1 MRWKKFIIE
10 TTKDK
15 EDLISGALIEVGIT
29 NIEIEDKSQITKEE
43 KEAMHIDILP
53 ELEDDGKARIFF
65 YEDMD
70 TSPLEESVMLEQVRQ
85 AIRELGEFVDLGDVV
100 IKEEITDEKDWI
112 NKWKEYFKPFEI
124 DGILIKPSWENVDNI
139 NDYQIAVELDPGTA
153 FGTGL
158 HETTRLCIRQLKKYV
173 KEDSVVLDVGCGS
186 GILTIIAKKLG
197 ADYCF
202 GIDIDKEAVEASKEN
217 ALKNGIKDIGW
228 LDGDMITGKTT
239 QQIVGHD
246 KYNIVVA
253 NILAEVIIPLQ
264 EMIYKHMVDG
274 GIFIMSGIINTKE
287 ETVCKAI
294 KDNPHFEL
302 VEVTKDGEWVS
313 VTARKVG

>member
-85 AIRELGEFVDLGDVV
+85 AIKELGEFVDLGDVV

-217 ALKNGIKDIGW
+217 ALKNGIKDIEW

-239 QQIVGHD
+239 QQMVGHD

>member
-85 AIRELGEFVDLGDVV
+85 AIKELGEFVDLGDVV

-173 KEDSVVLDVGCGS
+173 NEDSVVLDVGCGS

-197 ADYCF
+197 ANYCF

-217 ALKNGIKDIGW
+217 ALKNGIKDIEW

-239 QQIVGHD
+239 QQMVGHD

-264 EMIYKHMVDG
+264 EMVYKHMVDG

>member
-302 VEVTKDGEWVS
+302 VEVTRDGEWVS

>member
-85 AIRELGEFVDLGDVV
+85 AIKELGEFVDLGDVV

-217 ALKNGIKDIGW
+217 ALKNGIKDIEW

-239 QQIVGHD
+239 QQMVGHD

-253 NILAEVIIPLQ
+253 NILAEVL
-264 EMIYKHMVDG
+264 
-274 GIFIMSGIINTKE
+274 
-287 ETVCKAI
+287 
-294 KDNPHFEL
+294 
-302 VEVTKDGEWVS
+302 
-313 VTARKVG
+313 

>member
-85 AIRELGEFVDLGDVV
+85 AIKELGEFVDLGDVV

-173 KEDSVVLDVGCGS
+173 NEDSVVLDVGCGS

-217 ALKNGIKDIGW
+217 ALKNGIKDIEW

-239 QQIVGHD
+239 QQMVGHD

-264 EMIYKHMVDG
+264 EMVYKHMVDG

-313 VTARKVG
+313 FTARKVG

>member
-85 AIRELGEFVDLGDVV
+85 AIKELGEFVDLGDVV

-217 ALKNGIKDIGW
+217 ALKNGIKDIEW

-239 QQIVGHD
+239 QQMVGHD

-264 EMIYKHMVDG
+264 EMVYKHMVDG

>member
-85 AIRELGEFVDLGDVV
+85 AIKELGEFVDLGDVV

-173 KEDSVVLDVGCGS
+173 NEDSVVLDVGCGS

-217 ALKNGIKDIGW
+217 ALKNGIKDIEW

-239 QQIVGHD
+239 QQMVGHD

>member
-85 AIRELGEFVDLGDVV
+85 AIKELGEFVDLGDVV

-217 ALKNGIKDIGW
+217 ALKNGIKDIEW

-264 EMIYKHMVDG
+264 EMVYKHMVDG

>member
-85 AIRELGEFVDLGDVV
+85 AIKELGEFVDLGDVI

-217 ALKNGIKDIGW
+217 ALKNGIKDIEW

-239 QQIVGHD
+239 QQMVGHD

>member
-85 AIRELGEFVDLGDVV
+85 AIKELGEFVDLGDVV

-173 KEDSVVLDVGCGS
+173 NEDSVVLDVGCGS

-197 ADYCF
+197 ANYCF

-217 ALKNGIKDIGW
+217 ALKNGIKDIEW

-239 QQIVGHD
+239 QQMVGHD

>member
-85 AIRELGEFVDLGDVV
+85 AIKELGEFVDLGDVV

-197 ADYCF
+197 ANYCF

-217 ALKNGIKDIGW
+217 ALKNGIKDIEW

>member
-85 AIRELGEFVDLGDVV
+85 AIKELGEFVDLGDVV

-217 ALKNGIKDIGW
+217 ALKNGIKDIEW

>member
-85 AIRELGEFVDLGDVV
+85 AIKELGEFVDLGDVV

-197 ADYCF
+197 ANYCF

-217 ALKNGIKDIGW
+217 ALKNGIKDIEW

-239 QQIVGHD
+239 QQMVGHD

-264 EMIYKHMVDG
+264 EMVYKHMVDG

>member
-85 AIRELGEFVDLGDVV
+85 AIKELGEFVDLGDVV

>member
-85 AIRELGEFVDLGDVV
+85 AIKELGEFVDLGDVV

-217 ALKNGIKDIGW
+217 ALKNGIKDIEW

-264 EMIYKHMVDG
+264 EMIYKHMVYG

>member
-85 AIRELGEFVDLGDVV
+85 AIKELGEFVDLGDVV

-112 NKWKEYFKPFEI
+112 NKWKEYFKHFEI

-217 ALKNGIKDIGW
+217 ALKNGIKDIEW

-264 EMIYKHMVDG
+264 EMVYKHMVDG

>member
-217 ALKNGIKDIGW
+217 ALKNGIKDIEW

-264 EMIYKHMVDG
+264 EMVYKHMVDG

>member
-85 AIRELGEFVDLGDVV
+85 AIKELGEFVDLGDVV

-217 ALKNGIKDIGW
+217 ALKNGIKDIEW

-294 KDNPHFEL
+294 KDNPHSHS
-302 VEVTKDGEWVS
+302 T
-313 VTARKVG
+313 R

>member
-85 AIRELGEFVDLGDVV
+85 AIKELGEFVDLGDVV

-217 ALKNGIKDIGW
+217 ALKNGIKDIEW

-302 VEVTKDGEWVS
+302 VEVTRDGEWVS

>member
-1 MRWKKFIIE
+1 MRWKKFIID

-85 AIRELGEFVDLGDVV
+85 AIRELGEFVNLGDVV

-217 ALKNGIKDIGW
+217 ALKNGIKDIEW

-264 EMIYKHMVDG
+264 EMVYKHMVGG

>member
-85 AIRELGEFVDLGDVV
+85 AIKELGEFVDLGDMV

-197 ADYCF
+197 ANYCF

-217 ALKNGIKDIGW
+217 ALKNGIKDIEW

-239 QQIVGHD
+239 QQMVGHD

>member
-85 AIRELGEFVDLGDVV
+85 AIKELGEFVDLGDVV

-264 EMIYKHMVDG
+264 EMVYKHMVDG

-302 VEVTKDGEWVS
+302 VEVTRDGEWVS

>member
-1 MRWKKFIIE
+1 
-10 TTKDK
+10 
-15 EDLISGALIEVGIT
+15 
-29 NIEIEDKSQITKEE
+29 
-43 KEAMHIDILP
+43 
-53 ELEDDGKARIFF
+53 
-65 YEDMD
+65 MD

-85 AIRELGEFVDLGDVV
+85 AIRELGEFVNLGDVV

-217 ALKNGIKDIGW
+217 ALKNGIKDIEW

>member
-85 AIRELGEFVDLGDVV
+85 AIKELGEFVDLGDVV

-173 KEDSVVLDVGCGS
+173 NEDSVVLDVGCGS

-197 ADYCF
+197 ANYCF

-217 ALKNGIKDIGW
+217 ALKNGIKDIEW

-264 EMIYKHMVDG
+264 EMVYKHMVDG

-302 VEVTKDGEWVS
+302 VEVTRDGEWVS

>member
-85 AIRELGEFVDLGDVV
+85 AIKELGEFVDLGDVV

-217 ALKNGIKDIGW
+217 ALKNGIKDIEW

-264 EMIYKHMVDG
+264 EMVYKHMVDG

-302 VEVTKDGEWVS
+302 VEVTRDGEWVS

>member
-85 AIRELGEFVDLGDVV
+85 AIKELGEFVDLGDVV

-302 VEVTKDGEWVS
+302 VEVTRDGEWVS

>member
-85 AIRELGEFVDLGDVV
+85 AIKELGEFVDLGDVV

-173 KEDSVVLDVGCGS
+173 NEDSVVLDVGCGS

-197 ADYCF
+197 ANYCF

-217 ALKNGIKDIGW
+217 ALKNGIKDIEW

-239 QQIVGHD
+239 QQMVGHD

-264 EMIYKHMVDG
+264 EMVYKHMVDG

-313 VTARKVG
+313 FTARKVG

>member
-85 AIRELGEFVDLGDVV
+85 AIKELGEFVDLGDVV

-217 ALKNGIKDIGW
+217 ALKNGIKDIEW
-228 LDGDMITGKTT
+228 LDGNIITGKTT
-239 QQIVGHD
+239 QQMVGHD

>member
-85 AIRELGEFVDLGDVV
+85 AIKELGEFVDLGDVV

-173 KEDSVVLDVGCGS
+173 NEDSVVLDVGCGS

-217 ALKNGIKDIGW
+217 ALKNGIKDIEW

>member
-85 AIRELGEFVDLGDVV
+85 AIKELGEFVDLGDVV

-173 KEDSVVLDVGCGS
+173 NEDSVVLDVGCGS

-197 ADYCF
+197 ANYCF

-217 ALKNGIKDIGW
+217 ALKNGIKDIEW

>member
-217 ALKNGIKDIGW
+217 ALKNGIKDIEW

-287 ETVCKAI
+287 EIVCKAI

>member
-85 AIRELGEFVDLGDVV
+85 AIKELGEFVDLGDVV

-173 KEDSVVLDVGCGS
+173 NEDSVVLDVGCGS

-217 ALKNGIKDIGW
+217 ALKNGIKDIEW

-264 EMIYKHMVDG
+264 EMVYKHMVDG

>member
-85 AIRELGEFVDLGDVV
+85 AIKELGEFVDLGDVV

-139 NDYQIAVELDPGTA
+139 NDYQIVVELDPGTA

-217 ALKNGIKDIGW
+217 ALKNGIKDIEW

-239 QQIVGHD
+239 QQMVGHD

>member
-85 AIRELGEFVDLGDVV
+85 AIKELGEFVDLGDVV

-197 ADYCF
+197 ANYCF

-217 ALKNGIKDIGW
+217 ALKNGIKDIEW

-239 QQIVGHD
+239 QQMVGHD

>member
-85 AIRELGEFVDLGDVV
+85 AIKELGEFVDLGDVV

-217 ALKNGIKDIGW
+217 ALKNGIKDIEW

-239 QQIVGHD
+239 QQMVGHD

-294 KDNPHFEL
+294 NDNPHFEL

>member
-85 AIRELGEFVDLGDVV
+85 AIKELGEFVDLGDVV

-173 KEDSVVLDVGCGS
+173 NEDSVVLDVGCGS

-217 ALKNGIKDIGW
+217 ALKNGIKDIEW

-239 QQIVGHD
+239 QQMVGHD

-264 EMIYKHMVDG
+264 EMVYKHMVDG